1 MLKVSD
7 WMTRNPITIE
17 ESASIIEAVHRMK
30 EAGVRRLPVLRNGR
44 FVGLLTDR
52 IVKEYT
58 PSKATCLDTW
68 EIHYLLSKTPVKD
81 AMNNEPFTVTP
92 EAELV
97 DAAELI
103 KNHKLHGLCVVDRAG
118 ELVGI
123 LTTVD
128 ILKALLAICRRPELL
143 KE

>member
-1 MLKVSD
+1 MLKVAD
-7 WMTRNPITIE
+7 WMTSHPITIE

-81 AMNNEPFTVTP
+81 AMNDQPFTVTP
-92 EAELV
+92 ETDLV

-103 KNHKLHGLCVVDRAG
+103 KEHKLHGLCVVNAAG
-118 ELVGI
+118 DLVGI

-128 ILKALLAICRRPELL
+128 ILKALLAICRKPEILTD
-143 KE
+143 